1 MITVGV
7 DLAAADERS
16 GLAVVSWSRDRAEVT
31 SLAVGASDAE
41 IVSAIRASDK
51 AGIDSPLGWP
61 TAFVSFVSTH
71 ESGAVTPPP
80 PGEGAA
86 WRRRLAYRMTD
97 EVVRASTGLIPMSV
111 SADRIGHA
119 AFRAA
124 GLLSMLSPD
133 APLSRAGDDLVV
145 EVYPA
150 ASLFRWGLTH
160 QGYKRAGLASSLV
173 SSLLAAAP
181 WLTLGEFEPLCRR
194 RHDALDAVVAALAA
208 RAAATG
214 RATRPTPQQL
224 PVAASEGWIA
234 LPTSTLADLI
244 SARPDASVPHR

>member
-16 GLAVVSWSRDRAEVT
+16 GLAVVDWSPGRAVV
-31 SLAVGASDAE
+31 SSVSVGVSDAE
-41 IVSAIRASDK
+41 IVAAIRSSDK

-61 TAFVSFVSTH
+61 SAFVSFVSAH
-71 ESGAVTPPP
+71 QSGLVAPPD
-80 PGEGAA
+80 PGAGAS

-97 EVVRASTGLIPMSV
+97 EVVRSSTGLIPMSV

-124 GLLSMLSPD
+124 GLLALLSPD
-133 APLSRAGDDLVV
+133 GNPIPRTGDGQVV

-150 ASLFRWGLTH
+150 ASLFLWGLTH
-160 QGYKRAGLASSLV
+160 RGYKRAGLAGNLV
-173 SSLLAAAP
+173 SALLAAAP
-181 WLTLGEFEPLCRR
+181 WLSLGSFEPLCRR
-194 RHDALDAVVAALAA
+194 SHDALDAVVAALAA

-214 RATRPTPQQL
+214 RATRPSPTQAAA
-224 PVAASEGWIA
+224 AASEGWIA
-234 LPTSTLADLI
+234 LPTGPLANLVE
-244 SARPDASVPHR
+244 S

>member
-1 MITVGV
+1 M

-16 GLAVVSWSRDRAEVT
+16 GLAVVSWSPGRAVVT
-31 SLAVGASDAE
+31 SLAVGVSDAE
-41 IVSAIRASDK
+41 IVTAIRGSDK

-61 TAFVSFVSTH
+61 AAFVSFVSAH
-71 ESGAVTPPP
+71 ADGVVTPPP
-80 PGEGAA
+80 PGEGSA
-86 WRRRLAYRMTD
+86 WRRRLAYRLTD

-124 GLLSMLSPD
+124 GLLPLLAPSGV
-133 APLSRAGDDLVV
+133 PLSRAGDDVVV

-150 ASLFRWGLTH
+150 ASLFCWGLTH
-160 QGYKRAGLASSLV
+160 RGYKRAGLASDLV

-181 WLTLGEFEPLCRR
+181 WLSLGEFEALWRR
-194 RHDALDAVVAALAA
+194 SHDALDAVVAALAA

-214 RATRPTPQQL
+214 RATKPTPEQRTT
-224 PVAASEGWIA
+224 ATSEGWIA
-234 LPTSTLADLI
+234 LPTAPLVDLVDP
-244 SARPDASVPHR
+244 RPPSDR

>member
-1 MITVGV
+1 VITVGV

-16 GLAVVSWSRDRAEVT
+16 GLALVRWSPSGAVVESVQ
-31 SLAVGASDAE
+31 VGASDVE
-41 IVSAIRASDK
+41 IVSAVHSSDK

-61 TAFVSFVSTH
+61 DAFVSFVATH
-71 ESGAVTPPP
+71 RDGLVTPPA
-80 PGEGAA
+80 PGSGAL

-124 GLLSMLSPD
+124 GLLSSLSPD
-133 APLSRAGDDLVV
+133 GVPISRAGDGLVV

-150 ASLFRWGLTH
+150 ASLFVWGLTH
-160 QGYKRAGLASSLV
+160 RGYKRAGLASDLV
-173 SSLLAAAP
+173 SSLLSAAP
-181 WLTLGEFEPLCRR
+181 WLTLGSFEPLCRR
-194 RHDALDAVVAALAA
+194 SHDALDAVVAALAA

-214 RATRPTPQQL
+214 RATRPSPAQ
-224 PVAASEGWIA
+224 AAAAATEGWIA
-234 LPTSTLADLI
+234 LPTCPIADLI
-244 SARPDASVPHR
+244 KPDPMGRP